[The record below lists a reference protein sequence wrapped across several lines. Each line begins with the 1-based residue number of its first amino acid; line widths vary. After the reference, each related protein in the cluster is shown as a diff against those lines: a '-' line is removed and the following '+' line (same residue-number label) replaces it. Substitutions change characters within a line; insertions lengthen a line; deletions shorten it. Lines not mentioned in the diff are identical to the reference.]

1 MHPAPSLIFFT
12 VLSGLGF
19 GHLAYLGMG
28 LVPVTGWA
36 AFWHFA
42 LGYALV
48 LAGLSASAL
57 HLGRADRA
65 LKAFSQW
72 RTSWLSREAWLA
84 ASTLVV
90 MAPHAVALV
99 FFGRPMAGFGGLG
112 AFLALQT
119 VLATA
124 MIYAQLATVPR
135 WNHWTTPVVFL
146 TASLTGGGLIALGA
160 GALPLLA
167 ALGGVL
173 VVHWLMGDSRF
184 AQSGTDAGTATG
196 LGGLG
201 KVRLFEPPHTGSNYV
216 MREMVHVVGRRHAR
230 KLRLLALAGA
240 VVGPGLVLLLVAGWP
255 GSVLALV
262 LHLGG
267 MLAAR
272 WLFFAQAEHVVGHY
286 YGRAGGLSGGL

>member
-1 MHPAPSLIFFT
+1 MHPAPSLIVFT

-19 GHLAYLGMG
+19 GHLAFLGMG

-36 AFWHFA
+36 AFWQFA
-42 LGYALV
+42 LGYGLV
-48 LAGLSASAL
+48 LVGLSASAL
-57 HLGRADRA
+57 HLGHPERA

-90 MAPHAVALV
+90 MAPHAAALV
-99 FFGRPMAGFGGLG
+99 FFDRPLAGFGGLG

-135 WNHWTTPVVFL
+135 WNHWSTPVVFL
-146 TASLTGGGLIALGA
+146 TASLTGGAMIALGV

-167 ALGGVL
+167 VLGVML
-173 VVHWLMGDSRF
+173 LAHWHFGDARVR
-184 AQSGTDAGTATG
+184 ADATDAGSATG
-196 LGGLG
+196 LGTLG
-201 KVRLFEPPHTGSNYV
+201 RVRAFEPPHTGSNYV
-216 MREMVHVVGRRHAR
+216 MREMVHIVGRRHGQ
-230 KLRLLALAGA
+230 KLRILAGLGAVIVPAVVLLVVPGWAGISLALA
-240 VVGPGLVLLLVAGWP
+240 LHVAG
-255 GSVLALV
+255 
-262 LHLGG
+262 
-267 MLAAR
+267 MMAAR

-286 YGRAGGLSGGL
+286 YGREK